1 MATIQGCN
9 VPDDLFYLTE
19 KHVWAR
25 DLGGGK
31 LRVGMTAPAVKLA
44 GGKFVAVTP
53 KRKALGQELAQGKS
67 MATVESSKFVGP
79 VPAPVSGT
87 LTAINE
93 AVASDPSLVAS
104 DPYGEGWIAEI
115 QASQWEAEK
124 GALAS
129 GPEGLEAYKAKILAD
144 GVNCAE

>member
-1 MATIQGCN
+1 MTTIQGCN
-9 VPDDLFYLTE
+9 VPDDLFYMIE
-19 KHVWAR
+19 KHVWVR

-31 LRVGMTAPAVKLA
+31 LQVGMTAPAVKLA
-44 GGKFVAVTP
+44 GGSFIAVTP

-87 LTAINE
+87 LLTINE
-93 AVASDPSLVAS
+93 AVASDPSLVSS
-104 DPYGEGWIAEI
+104 DPYGQGWIAEI

-124 GALAS
+124 GSLAS
-129 GPEGLEAYKAKILAD
+129 GPAGLETYKAKIEAD
-144 GVNCAE
+144 GVNCAG